1 MSRLFIDTITD
12 DKAISFLK
20 MNPLVSVIV
29 PVYKAEK
36 YVYRCLDSIVAQ
48 TFSDFEVILVDD
60 GSPDKCGEICDEY
73 AAKDNRFRVIHQENH
88 GVSVARQV
96 GLDAA
101 IGDYVIHADPDDRVE
116 PDWLSCLYDEA
127 IASGADMIICD
138 YEKVLQDKRIYCSQK
153 PSALTSDGV
162 LQDMLY
168 FRTWG
173 VCWNKLIR
181 RACFQ
186 KYDVKFHPDMNIW
199 EDLYVTSSLLLH
211 DMKISYVPRALY
223 HYDMYSN
230 QNSAVRY
237 YSVSKIRSR
246 MIFIDTFSPIL
257 SGRQYEDAWYIRKVN
272 IKRSIYR
279 LRANNAI
286 SIVDTYREINSRFIK
301 EHPIRRPFVEDVF
314 LAISLRGYPRLAVIS
329 QNLVNWMRRMKK
341 AVKRN

>member
-1 MSRLFIDTITD
+1 MHVNEEANHIQ
-12 DKAISFLK
+12 
-20 MNPLVSVIV
+20 PLVSVVV
-29 PVYKAEK
+29 PVYQAES
-36 YVYRCLDSIVAQ
+36 YLSRCLDSILTQ
-48 TFSDFEVILVDD
+48 TFTDFEVILVDD
-60 GSPDKCGEICDEY
+60 GSKDNSGEICDEY

-230 QNSAVRY
+230 PDSAVRY
-237 YSVSKIRSR
+237 NSVSKIRSR
-246 MIFIDTFSPIL
+246 MFFIDTFSSIL
-257 SGRQYEDAWYIRKVN
+257 SGKQYEDAWYIRKVN

-279 LRANNAI
+279 LRANNTI
-286 SIVDTYREINSRFIK
+286 SIVDTYREVNSRFVK
-301 EHPIRRPFVEDVF
+301 EHPIRRPFGEDVF

-341 AVKRN
+341 AVKIN